1 MNEQPKDIRA
11 SFAPID
17 QRKFIDPQKTLAGQD
32 RAEVALVS
40 LETLWINTGTLCNIE
55 CKNCYIKSSPTND
68 QLVYFTY
75 DDAIAFYDE
84 ISALKLRTPEIGFTG
99 GEPFMNPQ
107 ILEMIE
113 AALKRGFKVLV
124 LTNAMQPMQRKRIK
138 QGLLNLSTTYGS
150 KLSLRISLD
159 HYTKKLHEVERGAQT
174 WSKVIDG
181 LNWLAEH
188 NFDMAIAGRTCWGE
202 LDSKEREGYAQLIKK
217 HNWPIES
224 QNPGQLVLFPE
235 MNEQVDVPE
244 ITTDCWGILG
254 KIPADVMCATSR
266 MVVKRKGATKPVV
279 LPCTLLP
286 DDAGFEMGDTLA
298 DSLKANGGNFNN
310 GAVKLNHPHCA
321 KFCVLGGGSCT
332 A

>member
-11 SFAPID
+11 SFALID
-17 QRKFIDPQKTLAGQD
+17 QRKFIDPQKTVAGQV

-68 QLVYFTY
+68 QLVYFSY
-75 DDAIAFYDE
+75 EDAVAIYDE
-84 ISALKLRTPEIGFTG
+84 ISSLKLRTPEISFTG

-113 AALKRGFKVLV
+113 TALKRGFKVLV

-138 QGLLNLSTTYGS
+138 QGLLDLSATYGK

-159 HYTKKLHEVERGAQT
+159 HYTQELHEAERGPQT

-181 LNWLAEH
+181 LDWLAEH

-202 LDSKEREGYAQLIKK
+202 LESKEREGYAQLIKK
-217 HNWPIES
+217 HKA
-224 QNPGQLVLFPE
+224 
-235 MNEQVDVPE
+235 E
-244 ITTDCWGILG
+244 IPAERYEILG
-254 KIPADVMCATSR
+254 QGSTGHKSFSATEAR
-266 MVVKRKGATKPVV
+266 R
-279 LPCTLLP
+279 
-286 DDAGFEMGDTLA
+286 
-298 DSLKANGGNFNN
+298 
-310 GAVKLNHPHCA
+310 
-321 KFCVLGGGSCT
+321 
-332 A
+332 

>member
-11 SFAPID
+11 DFQPID
-17 QRKFIDPQKTLAGQD
+17 LRKFVDPLKTLQGDA
-32 RAEVALVS
+32 RAEVDLTR

-68 QLVYFTY
+68 QLVYFTL
-75 DDAIAFYDE
+75 DDALAFYDE
-84 ISALKLRTPEIGFTG
+84 IKSLDLATPEIGFTG

-113 AALKRGFKVLV
+113 AALQRGFNVLV

-138 QGLLNLSTTYGS
+138 QGLISLNAKYADQLA
-150 KLSLRISLD
+150 LRVSLD
-159 HYTKKLHEVERGAQT
+159 HYTKDLHEVERGAQT
-174 WSKVIDG
+174 WSKVLAG
-181 LNWLAEH
+181 LGWLSEN
-188 NFDMAIAGRTCWGE
+188 NFNIAIAGRTCWGE
-202 LDSKEREGYAQLIKK
+202 PEETERQGYATLIAG
-217 HNWPIES
+217 HNWPVDS
-224 QNPGQLVLFPE
+224 QNYGQLILFPE
-235 MNEQVDVPE
+235 MDEQVDVPE
-244 ITTDCWGILG
+244 ITTACWGILG
-254 KIPADVMCATSR
+254 KVPDDVMCATSR
-266 MVVKRKGATKPVV
+266 MVVRRKDANAATV

-286 DDAGFEMGDTLA
+286 YDAGFDMGSNLA
-298 DSLKANGGNFNN
+298 QSLVKNGGNFNN